1 MFATLCLITFSAN
14 SQTKKGTVLLG
25 AGSQFSETACTD
37 WNITPRVGYF
47 IQDGLAI
54 GAEIHFDTD
63 DEYFP
68 AFAGYLTPDPSG
80 VGFVV
85 TGEHSDYTLTNNT
98 RMFGVFARY
107 YAARNLF
114 MEVSL
119 SSGTTQTEEWAED
132 VPVLSVTGQPTT
144 EDMVLQSRTQSS
156 HVRFGMGYTLV
167 WREHF
172 AVEPFVHLDLIVD
185 GERVTPSSDN
195 GTGGSLVG
203 MMGSETTDL
212 SGSEFIA
219 GINFSLFF

>member
-25 AGSQFSETACTD
+25 AGSQFSETAWTD

-68 AFAGYLTPDPSG
+68 AFAGYLTPDG
-80 VGFVV
+80 NGGFAV

-119 SSGTTQTEEWAED
+119 SSGTTQTEEWAQD
-132 VPVLSVTGQPTT
+132 VPVATVAGVSQ
-144 EDMVLQSRTQSS
+144 EDMVLQTRTQSS

-185 GERVTPSSDN
+185 GERVTPSTETGN
-195 GTGGSLVG
+195 GTVVG
-203 MMGSETTDL
+203 MMGAETTDL